1 MSGDKTPTK
10 EQILETIRDLKN
22 NPNDRVDILADIGIG
37 AVGAAGAGYAASIL
51 GASSLFF
58 GLIPVAAPLAVVAG
72 GAILGGAALIGAKR
86 FLFDGT
92 SLEGKREALL
102 MQLEEQLSEIE
113 AKEQAA
119 SLGEDDKYDFHIFLE
134 EPVRLDLISPQD
146 AQSLMLAVESG
157 QMSLKEAYQLVEDLI
172 DPANIGEEE
181 AEDINAQKL
190 DWADAEDYHQQ
201 GMEKAK
207 RGKYKEAI
215 EDFTQAVC
223 INPNYATAYKYRG
236 LAYSRLGDAPAAIAD
251 FHKAADLYL
260 KQGHPEDYQDVLDRA
275 LKLQTPASKPQ
286 AQTPRTEEKFSPED
300 IDKALDALL
309 KNINEAK

>member
-1 MSGDKTPTK
+1 MSGKKTLTK
-10 EQILETIRDLKN
+10 EQVLQTIRDVKN
-22 NPNDRVDILADIGIG
+22 NPNDRVDILANIGFGAAG
-37 AVGAAGAGYAASIL
+37 AVGAGYAASIL

-58 GLIPVAAPLAVVAG
+58 GLVPVAAPLAVIAG

-102 MQLEEQLSEIE
+102 MQLEEQLREIE

-157 QMSLKEAYQLVEDLI
+157 QLSLKEAYQLVEDLI
-172 DPANIGEEE
+172 NSENIEEE
-181 AEDINAQKL
+181 DVEDINAQQL
-190 DWADAEDYHQQ
+190 ERTNTEDYHQQ

-215 EDFTQAVC
+215 EDFTQALC
-223 INPNYATAYKYRG
+223 INPNYATTYKYRG
-236 LAYSRLGDAPAAIAD
+236 LAYSRLGENPAAIKD
-251 FHKAADLYL
+251 FQKAADLFL
-260 KQGHPEDYQDVLDRA
+260 MLGNTQDYQDVLDRVF
-275 LKLQTPASKPQ
+275 KLQTPASQPQ
-286 AQTPRTEEKFSPED
+286 AQTPRTEKEFSPED

-309 KNINEAK
+309 KDIN

>member
-58 GLIPVAAPLAVVAG
+58 GLIPVAAPLAMVAG

-134 EPVRLDLISPQD
+134 EPVRLDLISPQE

-190 DWADAEDYHQQ
+190 NWADAEDYHQQ

-236 LAYSRLGDAPAAIAD
+236 LAYSRLGDAPAASAD
-251 FHKAADLYL
+251 FQNAADLYL
-260 KQGHPEDYQDVLDRA
+260 KLGNTKDYQDVSERA
-275 LKLQTPASKPQ
+275 FKLQAPTSKPQ
-286 AQTPRTEEKFSPED
+286 AQVPRTEEEFSPEA

-309 KNINEAK
+309 KGLN

>member
-1 MSGDKTPTK
+1 MSGNNTLTK
-10 EQILETIRDLKN
+10 EQVLQTIMDLKN
-22 NPNDRVDILADIGIG
+22 HPHDRVDILADIGIG
-37 AVGAAGAGYAASIL
+37 AAGAVGAGAAVAAF
-51 GASSLFF
+51 GGTSLLF
-58 GLIPVAAPLAVVAG
+58 GLITVAPPVGLVVG
-72 GAILGGAALIGAKR
+72 GAALGGAALVGLKR
-86 FLFDGT
+86 VLFDGT
-92 SLEGKREALL
+92 SKQGKRSQLL
-102 MQLEEQLSEIE
+102 IDLEDQIREIE

-119 SLGEDDKYDFHIFLE
+119 SLGEDDKYDFYIFLE

-172 DPANIGEEE
+172 DPANIEEE
-181 AEDINAQKL
+181 KAEDINAQQL
-190 DWADAEDYHQQ
+190 DWADAEDYLQH
-201 GMEKAK
+201 GLEKAK

-236 LAYSRLGDAPAAIAD
+236 LAYSRLGDAPAASAD

-275 LKLQTPASKPQ
+275 LKLQTPAPKPQ

>member
-10 EQILETIRDLKN
+10 EQVLETIEDVRN
-22 NPNDRVDILADIGIG
+22 NPHDRVDILANIGIG
-37 AVGAAGAGYAASIL
+37 AVGAAGAGYAASML

-72 GAILGGAALIGAKR
+72 GAILGGAALIGVKR

-102 MQLEEQLSEIE
+102 VELEKQIREIE

-119 SLGEDDKYDFHIFLE
+119 SLGEDDKYDFHIFLA

-146 AQSLMLAVESG
+146 AQKLMLAVEGG
-157 QMSLKEAYQLVEDLI
+157 QLSLKEAYQLVEDLLNSE
-172 DPANIGEEE
+172 NI
-181 AEDINAQKL
+181 EDEDVTDISSQQLERTN
-190 DWADAEDYHQQ
+190 AEDYHQH

-236 LAYSRLGDAPAAIAD
+236 LAYSRLGETQAASAD

-275 LKLQTPASKPQ
+275 FKLQTPAPKPE
-286 AQTPRTEEKFSPED
+286 AQTPRTEEEFSPED

-309 KNINEAK
+309 KGINEAK